1 MNDARE
7 EQSARPERFDVLF
20 CTFGSRGD
28 VHPYVAVALALRELG
43 ITSAIAT
50 GKEHEATVRR
60 AAGRDGHPGG
70 IGFVSVPP
78 SREEFDRD
86 GGMMERVLDPVRGA
100 EFIFG
105 QIVNPFL
112 ERTHGATLAAAKAGG
127 CRLIV
132 GHPLAVTAPM
142 VAQQL
147 GLAYVYTFLQPMSMF
162 SATDPPVI
170 PAAPWLHGL
179 RRLGPWAHRALYRLM
194 ARRLQSLGEPIER
207 FARGLGLEPEP
218 GRTLL
223 QRLESRE
230 LNIAMFSP
238 VVAPPQNDWPANTR
252 AVGAC
257 LWDDP
262 GAEDAAESAAL
273 EAFVRGGERPVVV
286 TLGSAA
292 VEIGRHVYEH
302 ALEGA
307 VRAGRRCVLLTG
319 PMEAPSAAR
328 RPGSEGRD
336 VLAVRYGAFSRV
348 LPAACAVVHSC
359 GAGTM
364 AQALRAGVP
373 QVCVPFAHDQP
384 DNAMRVRRLRAG
396 VMMGRS
402 ATSAERMRRA
412 IVRVLGEREG
422 FIAGARAAAERVRG
436 EDGARAAAGLIRD
449 VLVRRG

>member
-1 MNDARE
+1 MSDARE
-7 EQSARPERFDVLF
+7 RQSARPDRFDVLF

-28 VHPYVAVALALRELG
+28 VHPYIAVALALREMG

-60 AAGRDGHPGG
+60 AAGPDGRAGV
-70 IGFVSVPP
+70 IGFVNVPP

-105 QIVNPFL
+105 QIVCPFL
-112 ERTHGATLAAAKAGG
+112 ERTHGATLAAARAGG

-142 VAQQL
+142 VAEQL
-147 GLAYVYTFLQPMSMF
+147 GLAYVYTFLQPMSIF

-194 ARRLQSLGEPIER
+194 ARRLRTLGEPIER

-223 QRLESRE
+223 QRLESKVM
-230 LNIAMFSP
+230 NIAMFSP
-238 VVAPPQNDWPANTR
+238 VVAPPQSDWPANTR

-273 EAFVRGGERPVVV
+273 GAFLRSGEKPVVV

-292 VEIGRHVYEH
+292 VEIGQHVYEH

-307 VRAGRRCVLLTG
+307 LRAGRRCVLLTG
-319 PMEAPSAAR
+319 PMDAPLAAR
-328 RPGSEGRD
+328 GRSD
-336 VLAVRYGAFSRV
+336 VLAVRYGAFSRILHASCV
-348 LPAACAVVHSC
+348 VVHSC

-364 AQALRAGVP
+364 AQVMRAGVP
-373 QVCVPFAHDQP
+373 QVCVTFAHDQP

-412 IVRVLGEREG
+412 IERVLDDGEG

-436 EDGARAAAGLIRD
+436 ENGARAAAGLIRD
-449 VLVRRG
+449 VLARRG